1 METKSKIIKNPR
13 LFVKIDK
20 DISYFNDKFVN
31 EVSVQLQKLGLNE
44 EKRTPYINKIK
55 QIKKNM
61 MFFSPIYM
69 ALAIFFKD
77 KKLEIIDD
85 KFLKKTVNI
94 LLSNP
99 TEDIETKN
107 LKRKVCINRYLRF
120 LESME
125 I

>member
-1 METKSKIIKNPR
+1 
-13 LFVKIDK
+13 
-20 DISYFNDKFVN
+20 
-31 EVSVQLQKLGLNE
+31 
-44 EKRTPYINKIK
+44 
-55 QIKKNM
+55 
-61 MFFSPIYM
+61 M